1 MNKSNEILL
10 VDDDP
15 GLLRLMSM
23 RLTAA
28 GYSVETA
35 EDGKS
40 ALQRL
45 SNTPF
50 RLMITDLRMDGMDG
64 MELFREARERAPSMP
79 VIILTAHGSIPDAVA
94 ATQQG
99 VFAFL
104 TKPVDKNELLTTVD
118 QALMISG
125 GRESGDTDEAQW
137 RRDII
142 TRNPKMIELLSQAHL
157 VAVADVNVMILGES
171 GTGKELMAK
180 AIHQASK
187 RSQAPFVAVN
197 CGTLPEQLLES
208 ELFGHVKGAFT
219 GASTNHRGLFQAAD
233 GGTLFLDEIGDMPF
247 TLQVKLLRVLQERQV
262 RPVGSTQTIPV
273 DVRIISASHQN
284 LEAAMRAG
292 RFREDLYYRLNV
304 VSLKLPPL
312 RERSEDIPLLANHC
326 LKQLAERNQTPLRSF
341 APDAIEALITSDWPG
356 NIRQL
361 FNVVEQTAALS
372 TSPVIPLALVKR
384 ALNEESHELPSLT
397 DARNQFER
405 DYVIKLLQIAGG
417 NVAQASRLAKR
428 NRTDFY
434 KILSRH
440 GIKPQ
445 DYVEY

>member
-28 GYSVETA
+28 GYAVETA

-197 CGTLPEQLLES
+197 CGALPEQLLES

-304 VSLKLPPL
+304 VSLKLPP
-312 RERSEDIPLLANHC
+312 P
-326 LKQLAERNQTPLRSF
+326 
-341 APDAIEALITSDWPG
+341 
-356 NIRQL
+356 
-361 FNVVEQTAALS
+361 
-372 TSPVIPLALVKR
+372 
-384 ALNEESHELPSLT
+384 
-397 DARNQFER
+397 
-405 DYVIKLLQIAGG
+405 AGS
-417 NVAQASRLAKR
+417 Q
-428 NRTDFY
+428 
-434 KILSRH
+434 
-440 GIKPQ
+440 
-445 DYVEY
+445 

>member
-1 MNKSNEILL
+1 MTRTNEILL

-23 RLTAA
+23 RLAAA
-28 GYSVETA
+28 GYNVETA
-35 EDGKS
+35 EDGKT

-45 SNTPF
+45 GNTPF

-64 MELFREARERAPSMP
+64 LELFREAKERAPSMP

-125 GRESGDTDEAQW
+125 GRESADTEDANW
-137 RRDII
+137 RQDII

-157 VAVADVNVMILGES
+157 VAVADVNVMLMGES

-180 AIHQASK
+180 AIHRASK
-187 RSQAPFVAVN
+187 RAEAPFVAVN
-197 CGTLPEQLLES
+197 CGALPEQLLES

-219 GASTNHRGLFQAAD
+219 GASNNHRGLFQAAD
-233 GGTLFLDEIGDMPF
+233 GGTVFLDEIGDMPLS
-247 TLQVKLLRVLQERQV
+247 LQVKLLRVLQERSV
-262 RPVGSTQTIPV
+262 RPVGSADTVPV
-273 DVRIISASHQN
+273 DVRILSATHIN

-292 RFREDLYYRLNV
+292 RFREDLFYRLNV

-312 RERSEDIPLLANHC
+312 RDRSEDIPMLANHC
-326 LKQLAERNQTPLRSF
+326 LRKLTERTQAPLRSF
-341 APDAIEALITSDWPG
+341 APEAMEALITSDWPG

-361 FNVVEQTAALS
+361 FNVVEQTAALA
-372 TSPVIPLALVKR
+372 TSPVIPLSLVKR
-384 ALNEESHELPSLT
+384 ALNEDSHELPSLT
-397 DARNQFER
+397 EARNQFER

-417 NVAQASRLAKR
+417 NVAHASRLAKR

-440 GIKPQ
+440 AIKPS
-445 DYVEY
+445 DYIEY